1 MFRHHD
7 HQEKWVFAV
16 IILIGILMSLTITTA
31 GATPFNSPQP
41 DNTIH
46 QPLITNENG
55 DPVHQPAKV
64 ESQGIPLIWII
75 ILLVLLFIPAAALV
89 AARRR

>member
-1 MFRHHD
+1 MFRHHA
-7 HQEKWVFAV
+7 HQGKWALAV
-16 IILIGILMSLTITTA
+16 ILLIGILLSLTITPT
-31 GATPFNSPQP
+31 GATPFSSPQP

-46 QPLITNENG
+46 QPLVTNDSG
-55 DPVHQPAKV
+55 DPVPQSVKV

-75 ILLVLLFIPAAALV
+75 ILLVLLFIPAAAFM

>member
-7 HQEKWVFAV
+7 HQGKWTLAV
-16 IILIGILMSLTITTA
+16 IVLIGILMSLAITPS
-31 GATPFNSPQP
+31 GATPFSSPQP

-46 QPLITNENG
+46 QPLVTNESG
-55 DPVHQPAKV
+55 DPVPQPAKV

-75 ILLVLLFIPAAALV
+75 LILLLLFIPAAAFV